1 METAWSVF
9 YGAVGTLGMLHGIAD
24 AFQIPYDQKMIFI
37 WIVLSSVIW
46 GIAFGWKRHR
56 KYLFPAAVGLFVWIG
71 LWRWKEICEGI
82 CRSMERMTEAINA
95 YYQFSWDTVQYVK
108 TGGISTEQTAILVA
122 GVFVSGLLVGGFLQ
136 KKGRI
141 LLAVLFAFG
150 FLAPFLVGKVPENR
164 TVWELLI
171 GIMGLLAMQTA
182 LPGKQRKI
190 KFFGT
195 ANGMLIGI
203 AAIAFVGSAFVLEPL
218 LQTIFPPDSPKQKL
232 VLEELWQDI
241 RRSTRENV
249 RTDIAAGGIG
259 NGDLSVADRLEPGK
273 EPQLKVTVG
282 EKPQT
287 DLYLY
292 GYIGADYNRKQWERM
307 ESSARDQL
315 GRREAL
321 EERKGDVYRW
331 LKKKKDEKKLSVEYE
346 DTEKAYEYLP
356 YGSKIR
362 NEQEVWGDTYVK
374 GTGKTTYTTSFCEL
388 SEADWQERT
397 GKKCEEIL
405 RKTSEYDLFVSKQ
418 YLKIDAEQ
426 KKKLQQIPLEGE
438 TLFEISAAMEQWLGA
453 HTSYSLSPGK
463 VPWGKEYVEYFLFE
477 NKKGYCVH
485 YATAA
490 TLLFRSHDIPARFV
504 SGYLIG
510 KEQWKTSDDGTY
522 QVTVTGADA
531 HAWTEIYTGDG
542 IWIPVELTPTYGR
555 DDTSKAH
562 GTDLANVSPEVSG
575 EDSQRVSSD
584 SQMAESNIPKEHETG
599 TKEANDKNVENQQQ
613 GTEKNAA
620 TNVDVEK
627 EDNGTK
633 SNLLIK
639 RIKQLLLFILMSII
653 SFGAWRFYKVQQRQG
668 IFAKNRN
675 EKAQK
680 IFFSLYEVLRFAGM
694 AENDCLGDEFGQEAK
709 KVCDKM
715 EVQIKVAQQTALKAW
730 YSGGTISDKEERE
743 LCRTYRNVCRL
754 ISEKLTFREK
764 ILFYFTKCFL

>member
-1 METAWSVF
+1 MQYMELAQDIIKEVKRVVI
-9 YGAVGTLGMLHGIAD
+9 GKD
-24 AFQIPYDQKMIFI
+24 ECI
-37 WIVLSSVIW
+37 WKAL
-46 GIAFGWKRHR
+46 A
-56 KYLFPAAVGLFVWIG
+56 
-71 LWRWKEICEGI
+71 
-82 CRSMERMTEAINA
+82 
-95 YYQFSWDTVQYVK
+95 
-108 TGGISTEQTAILVA
+108 AIL
-122 GVFVSGLLVGGFLQ
+122 
-136 KKGRI
+136 
-141 LLAVLFAFG
+141 
-150 FLAPFLVGKVPENR
+150 
-164 TVWELLI
+164 
-171 GIMGLLAMQTA
+171 
-182 LPGKQRKI
+182 
-190 KFFGT
+190 
-195 ANGMLIGI
+195 
-203 AAIAFVGSAFVLEPL
+203 
-218 LQTIFPPDSPKQKL
+218 
-232 VLEELWQDI
+232 
-241 RRSTRENV
+241 
-249 RTDIAAGGIG
+249 AGGHILIE
-259 NGDLSVADRLEPGK
+259 DIPG
-273 EPQLKVTVG
+273 V
-282 EKPQT
+282 
-287 DLYLY
+287 
-292 GYIGADYNRKQWERM
+292 
-307 ESSARDQL
+307 
-315 GRREAL
+315 
-321 EERKGDVYRW
+321 
-331 LKKKKDEKKLSVEYE
+331 
-346 DTEKAYEYLP
+346 
-356 YGSKIR
+356 
-362 NEQEVWGDTYVK
+362 
-374 GTGKTTYTTSFCEL
+374 GKTTLALALAKSMGLDWKRVQCTPDILPSDLVGFSMYQKERDQFVYQAGAVMCNLFLADELNRTSPKTQSALLEVMEEGTVTVDQVTREVPKPFFVIATENPMGSTGTQMLPESQLDRFMICMTMGYPDIRYEIEIVKGNQKRQ
-388 SEADWQERT
+388 SERLVHSVISASMLQRMQEYVEEIYVHDRVYQYIGSLIQMT
-397 GKKCEEIL
+397 REHPMIAYGVSPRGTIALAKMAKATAFLHGREYCTPKDVQDVFLAVTAHRISLNAKARAQRVDKEEIL

-453 HTSYSLSPGK
+453 HISYSLSPGK

-562 GTDLANVSPEVSG
+562 GTDLANVSPEVSD

-584 SQMAESNIPKEHETG
+584 SQMTESNIPKEYESG

-620 TNVDVEK
+620 TNVDAEK

-633 SNLLIK
+633 RNLLIK
-639 RIKQLLLFILMSII
+639 RIKQLLLLILMSII

-680 IFFSLYEVLRFAGM
+680 IFSSLYEVLRFAGM

-715 EVQIKVAQQTALKAW
+715 EVQIKAAQQTALKAW
-730 YSGGTISDKEERE
+730 YSGDTISAKEERE
-743 LCRTYRNVCRL
+743 LCRTYRNVCRM
-754 ISEKLTFREK
+754 IAEKLTFREK

>member
-1 METAWSVF
+1 MQYMELAQDIIKEVKRVVI
-9 YGAVGTLGMLHGIAD
+9 GKD
-24 AFQIPYDQKMIFI
+24 ECI
-37 WIVLSSVIW
+37 WKAL
-46 GIAFGWKRHR
+46 A
-56 KYLFPAAVGLFVWIG
+56 
-71 LWRWKEICEGI
+71 
-82 CRSMERMTEAINA
+82 
-95 YYQFSWDTVQYVK
+95 
-108 TGGISTEQTAILVA
+108 AIL
-122 GVFVSGLLVGGFLQ
+122 
-136 KKGRI
+136 
-141 LLAVLFAFG
+141 
-150 FLAPFLVGKVPENR
+150 
-164 TVWELLI
+164 
-171 GIMGLLAMQTA
+171 
-182 LPGKQRKI
+182 
-190 KFFGT
+190 
-195 ANGMLIGI
+195 
-203 AAIAFVGSAFVLEPL
+203 
-218 LQTIFPPDSPKQKL
+218 
-232 VLEELWQDI
+232 
-241 RRSTRENV
+241 
-249 RTDIAAGGIG
+249 AGGHILIE
-259 NGDLSVADRLEPGK
+259 DIPG
-273 EPQLKVTVG
+273 V
-282 EKPQT
+282 
-287 DLYLY
+287 
-292 GYIGADYNRKQWERM
+292 
-307 ESSARDQL
+307 
-315 GRREAL
+315 
-321 EERKGDVYRW
+321 
-331 LKKKKDEKKLSVEYE
+331 
-346 DTEKAYEYLP
+346 
-356 YGSKIR
+356 
-362 NEQEVWGDTYVK
+362 
-374 GTGKTTYTTSFCEL
+374 GKTTLALALAKSMGLDWKRVQCTPDIFPSDLVGFSMYQKERDQFVYQAGAVMCNLFLADELNRTSPKTQSALLEVMEEGTVTVDQVTREVPKPFFVIATENPMGSTGTQMLPESQLDRFMICMTMGYPDIRYEIEIVKGNQKRQ
-388 SEADWQERT
+388 SERLVHSVISASMLQRMQEYVEEIYVHDRVYQYIGSLIQMT
-397 GKKCEEIL
+397 REHPMIAYGVSPRGTIALAKMAKATAFLHGREYCTPKDVQDVFLAVTAHRISLNAKARAQRVDKEEIL

-453 HTSYSLSPGK
+453 HISYSLSPGK

-522 QVTVTGADA
+522 QATVTGADA

-562 GTDLANVSPEVSG
+562 GTDLANVSPEVSD

-584 SQMAESNIPKEHETG
+584 SQMTESNIPKEYESG
-599 TKEANDKNVENQQQ
+599 TKEANDKNVENQQK

-620 TNVDVEK
+620 TNVDAEK

-633 SNLLIK
+633 RNLLIK
-639 RIKQLLLFILMSII
+639 RIKQLLLLILMSII

-680 IFFSLYEVLRFAGM
+680 IFSSLYEVLRFAGM

-715 EVQIKVAQQTALKAW
+715 EVRIKAAQQTALKAW
-730 YSGGTISDKEERE
+730 YSGDTISAKEERE

-754 ISEKLTFREK
+754 IVEKLTFREK

>member
-1 METAWSVF
+1 MQYMELAQDIIKEVKRVVI
-9 YGAVGTLGMLHGIAD
+9 GKD
-24 AFQIPYDQKMIFI
+24 ECI
-37 WIVLSSVIW
+37 W
-46 GIAFGWKRHR
+46 K
-56 KYLFPAAVGLFVWIG
+56 GL
-71 LWRWKEICEGI
+71 
-82 CRSMERMTEAINA
+82 A
-95 YYQFSWDTVQYVK
+95 
-108 TGGISTEQTAILVA
+108 AIL
-122 GVFVSGLLVGGFLQ
+122 
-136 KKGRI
+136 
-141 LLAVLFAFG
+141 
-150 FLAPFLVGKVPENR
+150 
-164 TVWELLI
+164 
-171 GIMGLLAMQTA
+171 
-182 LPGKQRKI
+182 
-190 KFFGT
+190 
-195 ANGMLIGI
+195 
-203 AAIAFVGSAFVLEPL
+203 
-218 LQTIFPPDSPKQKL
+218 
-232 VLEELWQDI
+232 
-241 RRSTRENV
+241 
-249 RTDIAAGGIG
+249 AGGHILIE
-259 NGDLSVADRLEPGK
+259 DIPG
-273 EPQLKVTVG
+273 V
-282 EKPQT
+282 
-287 DLYLY
+287 
-292 GYIGADYNRKQWERM
+292 
-307 ESSARDQL
+307 
-315 GRREAL
+315 
-321 EERKGDVYRW
+321 
-331 LKKKKDEKKLSVEYE
+331 
-346 DTEKAYEYLP
+346 
-356 YGSKIR
+356 
-362 NEQEVWGDTYVK
+362 
-374 GTGKTTYTTSFCEL
+374 GKTTLALALAKSMGLDWKRVQFTPDILPSDLVGFSMYQKERDQFVYQAGAVMCNLFLADELNRTSPKTQSALLEVMEEGTVTVDQVTREVPKPFFVIATENPMGSTGTQMLPESQLDRFMICMTMGYPDIRYEIEIVKGNQKRQ
-388 SEADWQERT
+388 SERLVHSVISASMLQRMQEYVEEIYVHDRVYQYIGSLIQMT
-397 GKKCEEIL
+397 REHPMIAYGVSPRGTIALAKMAKATAFLHGREYCTPKDVQDVFLAVTAHRISLNAKARAQRVDKEEIL

-453 HTSYSLSPGK
+453 HTSYSMSPGK

-584 SQMAESNIPKEHETG
+584 SQMTESNIPKEYESG

-668 IFAKNRN
+668 IFVKSRN

-680 IFFSLYEVLRFAGM
+680 IFSSLYEVLRFAGM

-715 EVQIKVAQQTALKAW
+715 EVQIKEAQQTALKAW
-730 YSGGTISDKEERE
+730 YSGDTISAKEERE
-743 LCRTYRNVCRL
+743 LCRTYRTVCRL
-754 ISEKLTFREK
+754 IAEKLTFREK

>member
-1 METAWSVF
+1 MGSTGTQMLPESQLDRFMICMTMGYPDIRYEIEIVKGNQKRQSERLVHSVISASMLQRMQEYVEEIYVHDRVYQYIGSLIQMTREHPMIAYGVSPRGTIALAKMAKATAF
-9 YGAVGTLGMLHGIAD
+9 LHGREYCTPKD
-24 AFQIPYDQKMIFI
+24 
-37 WIVLSSVIW
+37 
-46 GIAFGWKRHR
+46 
-56 KYLFPAAVGLFVWIG
+56 
-71 LWRWKEICEGI
+71 
-82 CRSMERMTEAINA
+82 
-95 YYQFSWDTVQYVK
+95 VQD
-108 TGGISTEQTAILVA
+108 
-122 GVFVSGLLVGGFLQ
+122 VF
-136 KKGRI
+136 
-141 LLAVLFAFG
+141 LAV
-150 FLAPFLVGKVPENR
+150 
-164 TVWELLI
+164 
-171 GIMGLLAMQTA
+171 TA
-182 LPGKQRKI
+182 HRISLNAKARAQRVDK
-190 KFFGT
+190 
-195 ANGMLIGI
+195 
-203 AAIAFVGSAFVLEPL
+203 
-218 LQTIFPPDSPKQKL
+218 
-232 VLEELWQDI
+232 
-241 RRSTRENV
+241 
-249 RTDIAAGGIG
+249 
-259 NGDLSVADRLEPGK
+259 
-273 EPQLKVTVG
+273 
-282 EKPQT
+282 
-287 DLYLY
+287 
-292 GYIGADYNRKQWERM
+292 
-307 ESSARDQL
+307 
-315 GRREAL
+315 
-321 EERKGDVYRW
+321 
-331 LKKKKDEKKLSVEYE
+331 
-346 DTEKAYEYLP
+346 
-356 YGSKIR
+356 
-362 NEQEVWGDTYVK
+362 
-374 GTGKTTYTTSFCEL
+374 
-388 SEADWQERT
+388 
-397 GKKCEEIL
+397 EEIL

-453 HTSYSLSPGK
+453 HTSYSMSPGK

-584 SQMAESNIPKEHETG
+584 SQMTESNIPKEYESG

-627 EDNGTK
+627 EDNRTK
-633 SNLLIK
+633 RNLLIK
-639 RIKQLLLFILMSII
+639 RIKQLLLLILMSII

-680 IFFSLYEVLRFAGM
+680 IFSSLYEVLRFAGM

-715 EVQIKVAQQTALKAW
+715 EVQIKAAQQTALKAW
-730 YSGGTISDKEERE
+730 YSGDTISAKEERE
-743 LCRTYRNVCRL
+743 LCRIYRNVCRM
-754 ISEKLTFREK
+754 IAEKLTFREK

>member
-1 METAWSVF
+1 MQYMELAQDIIKEVKRVVI
-9 YGAVGTLGMLHGIAD
+9 GKD
-24 AFQIPYDQKMIFI
+24 ECI
-37 WIVLSSVIW
+37 WKAL
-46 GIAFGWKRHR
+46 A
-56 KYLFPAAVGLFVWIG
+56 
-71 LWRWKEICEGI
+71 
-82 CRSMERMTEAINA
+82 
-95 YYQFSWDTVQYVK
+95 
-108 TGGISTEQTAILVA
+108 AIL
-122 GVFVSGLLVGGFLQ
+122 
-136 KKGRI
+136 
-141 LLAVLFAFG
+141 
-150 FLAPFLVGKVPENR
+150 
-164 TVWELLI
+164 
-171 GIMGLLAMQTA
+171 
-182 LPGKQRKI
+182 
-190 KFFGT
+190 
-195 ANGMLIGI
+195 
-203 AAIAFVGSAFVLEPL
+203 
-218 LQTIFPPDSPKQKL
+218 
-232 VLEELWQDI
+232 
-241 RRSTRENV
+241 
-249 RTDIAAGGIG
+249 AGGHILIE
-259 NGDLSVADRLEPGK
+259 DIPG
-273 EPQLKVTVG
+273 V
-282 EKPQT
+282 
-287 DLYLY
+287 
-292 GYIGADYNRKQWERM
+292 
-307 ESSARDQL
+307 
-315 GRREAL
+315 
-321 EERKGDVYRW
+321 
-331 LKKKKDEKKLSVEYE
+331 
-346 DTEKAYEYLP
+346 
-356 YGSKIR
+356 
-362 NEQEVWGDTYVK
+362 
-374 GTGKTTYTTSFCEL
+374 GKTTLALALAKSMGLDWKRVQCTPDILPSDLVGFSMYQKERDQFVYQAGAVMCNLFLADELNRTSPKTQSALLEVMEEGTVTVDQVTREVPKPFFVIATENPMGSTGTQMLPESQLDRFMICMTMGYPDIRYEIEIIKGNQKRQ
-388 SEADWQERT
+388 SERLVHSVISASMLQRMQEYVEEIYVHDRVYQYIGSLIQMT
-397 GKKCEEIL
+397 REHPMIAYGVSPRGTIALAKMAKATAFLHGREYCTPKDVQDVFLAVTAHRISLNAKARAQRVDKEEIL

-453 HTSYSLSPGK
+453 HISYSLSPGK

-562 GTDLANVSPEVSG
+562 GTDLANVSPEVSD

-584 SQMAESNIPKEHETG
+584 SQMTESNIPKEYESG

-620 TNVDVEK
+620 TNVDAEK

-633 SNLLIK
+633 RNLLIK
-639 RIKQLLLFILMSII
+639 QIKQLLLLILMSII

-680 IFFSLYEVLRFAGM
+680 IFSSLYEVLRFAGM
-694 AENDCLGDEFGQEAK
+694 AENDCLGDGFGQEAK

-715 EVQIKVAQQTALKAW
+715 EVQIKAAQQTALKAW
-730 YSGGTISDKEERE
+730 YSGDIISAKEERE
-743 LCRTYRNVCRL
+743 LCRIYRNVCRL
-754 ISEKLTFREK
+754 IVEKLTFREK

>member
-1 METAWSVF
+1 MQYMELAQDIIKEVKRVVI
-9 YGAVGTLGMLHGIAD
+9 GKD
-24 AFQIPYDQKMIFI
+24 ECI
-37 WIVLSSVIW
+37 WKAL
-46 GIAFGWKRHR
+46 A
-56 KYLFPAAVGLFVWIG
+56 
-71 LWRWKEICEGI
+71 
-82 CRSMERMTEAINA
+82 
-95 YYQFSWDTVQYVK
+95 
-108 TGGISTEQTAILVA
+108 AIL
-122 GVFVSGLLVGGFLQ
+122 
-136 KKGRI
+136 
-141 LLAVLFAFG
+141 
-150 FLAPFLVGKVPENR
+150 
-164 TVWELLI
+164 
-171 GIMGLLAMQTA
+171 
-182 LPGKQRKI
+182 
-190 KFFGT
+190 
-195 ANGMLIGI
+195 
-203 AAIAFVGSAFVLEPL
+203 
-218 LQTIFPPDSPKQKL
+218 
-232 VLEELWQDI
+232 
-241 RRSTRENV
+241 
-249 RTDIAAGGIG
+249 AGGHILIE
-259 NGDLSVADRLEPGK
+259 DIPG
-273 EPQLKVTVG
+273 V
-282 EKPQT
+282 
-287 DLYLY
+287 
-292 GYIGADYNRKQWERM
+292 
-307 ESSARDQL
+307 
-315 GRREAL
+315 
-321 EERKGDVYRW
+321 
-331 LKKKKDEKKLSVEYE
+331 
-346 DTEKAYEYLP
+346 
-356 YGSKIR
+356 
-362 NEQEVWGDTYVK
+362 
-374 GTGKTTYTTSFCEL
+374 GKTTLALALAKSMGLDWKRVQFTPDILPSDLVGFSMYQKERDQFVYQAGAVMCNLFLADELNRTSPKTQSALLEVMEEGTVTVDQVTREVPKPFFVIATENPMGSTGTQMLPESQLDRFMICMTMGYPDIRHEIEIVKGNQKRQ
-388 SEADWQERT
+388 SERLVHSVISASMLQQMQEYVEEIYVHDRVYQYIGSLIQMT
-397 GKKCEEIL
+397 REHPMIAYGVSPRGTIALAKMAKATAFLHGREYCTPKDVQDVFLAVTAHRISLNAKARAQRVDKEEIL

>member
-1 METAWSVF
+1 MQYMELAQDIIKEVKRVVI
-9 YGAVGTLGMLHGIAD
+9 GKD
-24 AFQIPYDQKMIFI
+24 ECI
-37 WIVLSSVIW
+37 WKAL
-46 GIAFGWKRHR
+46 A
-56 KYLFPAAVGLFVWIG
+56 
-71 LWRWKEICEGI
+71 
-82 CRSMERMTEAINA
+82 
-95 YYQFSWDTVQYVK
+95 
-108 TGGISTEQTAILVA
+108 AIL
-122 GVFVSGLLVGGFLQ
+122 
-136 KKGRI
+136 
-141 LLAVLFAFG
+141 
-150 FLAPFLVGKVPENR
+150 
-164 TVWELLI
+164 
-171 GIMGLLAMQTA
+171 
-182 LPGKQRKI
+182 
-190 KFFGT
+190 
-195 ANGMLIGI
+195 
-203 AAIAFVGSAFVLEPL
+203 
-218 LQTIFPPDSPKQKL
+218 
-232 VLEELWQDI
+232 
-241 RRSTRENV
+241 
-249 RTDIAAGGIG
+249 AGGHILIE
-259 NGDLSVADRLEPGK
+259 DIPG
-273 EPQLKVTVG
+273 V
-282 EKPQT
+282 
-287 DLYLY
+287 
-292 GYIGADYNRKQWERM
+292 
-307 ESSARDQL
+307 
-315 GRREAL
+315 
-321 EERKGDVYRW
+321 
-331 LKKKKDEKKLSVEYE
+331 
-346 DTEKAYEYLP
+346 
-356 YGSKIR
+356 
-362 NEQEVWGDTYVK
+362 
-374 GTGKTTYTTSFCEL
+374 GKTTLALALAKSMGLDWKRVQCTPDILPSDLVGFSMYQKERDQFVYQAGAVMCNLFLADELNRTSPKTQSALLEVMEEGTVTVDQVTREVPKPFFVIATENPMGSTGTQMLPESQLDRFMICMTMGYPDIRYEIEIVKGNQKRQ
-388 SEADWQERT
+388 SERLVHSVISASMLQRMQEYVEEIYVHDRVYQYIGSLIQMT
-397 GKKCEEIL
+397 REHPMIAYGVSPRGTIALAKMAKATAFLHGREYCTPKDVQDVFLAVTAHRISLNAKARAQRVDKEEIL

-562 GTDLANVSPEVSG
+562 GTDLANVSPEVSD

-584 SQMAESNIPKEHETG
+584 SQMTESNIPKEYESG

-620 TNVDVEK
+620 TNVDAEK

-633 SNLLIK
+633 RNLLIK
-639 RIKQLLLFILMSII
+639 QIKQLLLLILMSII

-680 IFFSLYEVLRFAGM
+680 IFSSLYEVLRFAGM
-694 AENDCLGDEFGQEAK
+694 AENDCLGDGFGQEAK

-715 EVQIKVAQQTALKAW
+715 EVQIKAAQQTALKAW
-730 YSGGTISDKEERE
+730 YSGDIISAKEERE
-743 LCRTYRNVCRL
+743 LCRIYRNVCRL
-754 ISEKLTFREK
+754 IVEKLTFREK

>member
-1 METAWSVF
+1 MQYMELAQDIIKEVKRVVI
-9 YGAVGTLGMLHGIAD
+9 GKD
-24 AFQIPYDQKMIFI
+24 ECI
-37 WIVLSSVIW
+37 WKAL
-46 GIAFGWKRHR
+46 A
-56 KYLFPAAVGLFVWIG
+56 
-71 LWRWKEICEGI
+71 
-82 CRSMERMTEAINA
+82 
-95 YYQFSWDTVQYVK
+95 
-108 TGGISTEQTAILVA
+108 AIL
-122 GVFVSGLLVGGFLQ
+122 
-136 KKGRI
+136 
-141 LLAVLFAFG
+141 
-150 FLAPFLVGKVPENR
+150 
-164 TVWELLI
+164 
-171 GIMGLLAMQTA
+171 
-182 LPGKQRKI
+182 
-190 KFFGT
+190 
-195 ANGMLIGI
+195 
-203 AAIAFVGSAFVLEPL
+203 
-218 LQTIFPPDSPKQKL
+218 
-232 VLEELWQDI
+232 
-241 RRSTRENV
+241 
-249 RTDIAAGGIG
+249 AGGHILIE
-259 NGDLSVADRLEPGK
+259 DIPG
-273 EPQLKVTVG
+273 V
-282 EKPQT
+282 
-287 DLYLY
+287 
-292 GYIGADYNRKQWERM
+292 
-307 ESSARDQL
+307 
-315 GRREAL
+315 
-321 EERKGDVYRW
+321 
-331 LKKKKDEKKLSVEYE
+331 
-346 DTEKAYEYLP
+346 
-356 YGSKIR
+356 
-362 NEQEVWGDTYVK
+362 
-374 GTGKTTYTTSFCEL
+374 GKTTLALALAKSMGLDWKRVQFTPDILPSDLVGFSMYQKERDQFVYQAGAVMCNLFLADELNRTSPKTQSALLEVMEEGTVTVDQVTREVPKPFFVIATENPMGSTGTQMLPESQLDRFMICMTMGYPDIRHEIEIVKGNQKRQ
-388 SEADWQERT
+388 SERLVHSVISASMLQQMQEYVEEIYVHDRVYQYIGSLIQMT
-397 GKKCEEIL
+397 REHPMIAYGVSPRGTIALAKMAKATAFLHGREYCTPKDVQDVFLAVTAHRISLNAKARAQRVDKEEIL

-668 IFAKNRN
+668 IFVKSRN

-680 IFFSLYEVLRFAGM
+680 IFSSLYEVLRFAGM

-715 EVQIKVAQQTALKAW
+715 EVQIKAAQQTALKAW
-730 YSGGTISDKEERE
+730 YSGDIISAKEERE
-743 LCRTYRNVCRL
+743 LCRIYRNVCRL
-754 ISEKLTFREK
+754 IVEKMTFREK

>member
-203 AAIAFVGSAFVLEPL
+203 AALAFVGGACILEPL

-259 NGDLSVADRLEPGK
+259 NGDLSAADRLEPGK

-292 GYIGADYNRKQWERM
+292 GYIGADYNRKQWERL

-331 LKKKKDEKKLSVEYE
+331 LKEKKDEKKLSVEYE

-397 GKKCEEIL
+397 GKKCEEIICKSTHNRRERPVCGHRGRSRGPFYYRITTFGKGPWDARDPHKTTFMAL
-405 RKTSEYDLFVSKQ
+405 KHVIRLSIWQRQKETPGVEKAPGVSSPQRKES
-418 YLKIDAEQ
+418 
-426 KKKLQQIPLEGE
+426 G
-438 TLFEISAAMEQWLGA
+438 
-453 HTSYSLSPGK
+453 
-463 VPWGKEYVEYFLFE
+463 
-477 NKKGYCVH
+477 
-485 YATAA
+485 
-490 TLLFRSHDIPARFV
+490 RS
-504 SGYLIG
+504 
-510 KEQWKTSDDGTY
+510 
-522 QVTVTGADA
+522 
-531 HAWTEIYTGDG
+531 
-542 IWIPVELTPTYGR
+542 GR
-555 DDTSKAH
+555 DD
-562 GTDLANVSPEVSG
+562 G
-575 EDSQRVSSD
+575 ELRFGYDPAIHARRLRVYHRPRRLR
-584 SQMAESNIPKEHETG
+584 MAS
-599 TKEANDKNVENQQQ
+599 
-613 GTEKNAA
+613 
-620 TNVDVEK
+620 
-627 EDNGTK
+627 
-633 SNLLIK
+633 
-639 RIKQLLLFILMSII
+639 RIS
-653 SFGAWRFYKVQQRQG
+653 
-668 IFAKNRN
+668 
-675 EKAQK
+675 
-680 IFFSLYEVLRFAGM
+680 IFFAARRFEPLNSMG
-694 AENDCLGDEFGQEAK
+694 
-709 KVCDKM
+709 
-715 EVQIKVAQQTALKAW
+715 
-730 YSGGTISDKEERE
+730 
-743 LCRTYRNVCRL
+743 
-754 ISEKLTFREK
+754 
-764 ILFYFTKCFL
+764 